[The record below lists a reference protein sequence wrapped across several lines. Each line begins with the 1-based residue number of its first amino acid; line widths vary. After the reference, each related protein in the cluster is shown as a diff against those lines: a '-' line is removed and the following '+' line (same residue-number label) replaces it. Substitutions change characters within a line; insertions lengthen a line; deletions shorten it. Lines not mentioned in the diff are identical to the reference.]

1 VKQITTVLAVVT
13 AVSVSSVYAQTS
25 ASDGVGRS
33 STGIP
38 VRQMELIPDANANP
52 AVAVGLGFTYQ
63 GTLDEGGVPADGE
76 YDLEFTLTD
85 EIGTVMA
92 GPICMDNVMVV
103 EGVFTVDL
111 DFGAQFYGD
120 ARELEIAVRAGG
132 ALGDCGLGGYTTLSP
147 RQKLNATP
155 YALGLRLPFSGSQT
169 INGDAFSIL
178 NSSTLDNDTAIHGVV
193 GGLGAFGF
201 VDLAG
206 IRGESNAST
215 GAGVLGISDQYVGV
229 VGFSSG
235 DFGIGTFGRSDGA
248 DGTGVTGWATGNNG
262 KGVSGMAGGPNSWAG
277 YFDGRLFA
285 GGPVGI
291 GTFTPTTDLE
301 VIGTTKTDALV
312 VTTGAGTGKVLTS
325 DASGNGTWQS
335 VPDTGTFG
343 IYRAGGGFNPQATT
357 GFLSTTVTVT
367 ISSGQ
372 QIYVNVNQT
381 FGSVSVGGAGSL
393 DLFVGYRVAGSG
405 VTPTLLGAGMFNIA
419 VPQGVRM
426 PFGISGVISGLPA
439 GSYEV
444 GMAGDDDG
452 DGNWNNSEWGY
463 VSALV
468 LD

>member
-1 VKQITTVLAVVT
+1 M
-13 AVSVSSVYAQTS
+13 
-25 ASDGVGRS
+25 
-33 STGIP
+33 P
-38 VRQMELIPDANANP
+38 VRQMELIPDTNANP

-111 DFGAQFYGD
+111 DFGDQFNGD

-155 YALGLRLPFSGSQT
+155 YALGLRLPFDGEQDVDGS
-169 INGDAFSIL
+169 AFSIR
-178 NSSTLDNDTAIHGVV
+178 NTNTTIGSSSSIHGV
-193 GGLGAFGF
+193 LGDLPVFGF
-201 VDLAG
+201 DDKAG
-206 IRGESNAST
+206 VRGESNSVI

-229 VGFSSG
+229 VGYSAG
-235 DFGIGTFGRSDGA
+235 DGGIGIFGRT
-248 DGTGVTGWATGNNG
+248 DGTGGVALQGRAFGNNG
-262 KGVSGMAGGPNSWAG
+262 RGVYGVANGLNSWAG
-277 YFDGRLFA
+277 YFDGRLFTY
-285 GGPVGI
+285 GPVGI
-291 GTFTPTTDLE
+291 GTLTPTADLE

-372 QIYVNVNQT
+372 QIYVDVNQT

-405 VTPTLLGAGMFNIA
+405 VTPTLLGAGMFNIS

-452 DGNWNNSEWGY
+452 NGNWNNSEWGY